1 MSKKNTRTRAFL
13 SDFLHKIGY
22 PTEIEI
28 SRVEV
33 TGNGPKLGGRWHF
46 TVRLGQEC
54 CAVSFDVQMR
64 PVTAKYMRALSCRTS
79 GTLQMPEELEAQI
92 NAFGH
97 QIRAANKWTDYVPKE
112 TTAALFRRML
122 ELMGPA
128 QEIDEDIEAD
138 LRRQITW
145 IFENPD
151 VAATVAEQKT
161 RWYYNNPQVGIF
173 FITQIPG

>member
-22 PTEIEI
+22 PKEIQI
-28 SRVEV
+28 SRVAV

-46 TVRLGQEC
+46 TVRFGQESNP
-54 CAVSFDVQMR
+54 VWFDVQMR
-64 PVTAKYMRALSCRTS
+64 PATAKYMRALSCRTS

-92 NAFGH
+92 NRFGQ
-97 QIRAANKWTDYVPKE
+97 QIRDANKWTAPEPKE
-112 TTAALFRRML
+112 TTASLFRRML